1 LGKKKHPKFPG
12 PLGWCSTTP
21 SGYRYPLCEITGIF
35 PYKYPVF
42 AFYTGFIK

>member
-1 LGKKKHPKFPG
+1 MGHAAGTPKFRKFN
-12 PLGWCSTTP
+12 
-21 SGYRYPLCEITGIF
+21 YRYPLCEITGNF